1 MEERLNDLQKR
12 HHRVIN
18 YIYDN
23 IDGDL
28 SLDKLAEI
36 ACYSRFHW
44 HRVYHAM
51 TGETIAKTVRRL
63 RFARAANELVRS
75 DIPLKTIAKNCGFPS
90 LQSFSHGFRAE
101 MGSSPS
107 AYRKTGKLLMIELS
121 LARTENRMYEVNIEN
136 HAKRRVAALEHK
148 GDYMGIGQKFERLA
162 GIAFTTPE
170 ILANGQMIGVYYSDP
185 SATSVENLRSSACLE
200 LKADME
206 APDGTVLKDIEGG
219 RYACLVHKGDYALL
233 ADSYKW
239 LYGTWLAKGDV
250 EMRDLPAVEIYLNSP
265 SDTRPEELLTKIC
278 LPIK

>member
-28 SLDKLAEI
+28 SLDTLAEI

-44 HRVYHAM
+44 HRVYYAM
-51 TGETIAKTVRRL
+51 TGETIAQTVRRL
-63 RFARAANELVRS
+63 RFARAANELVRTNV
-75 DIPLKTIAKNCGFPS
+75 PLKTIARHCGFS
-90 LQSFSHGFRAE
+90 STQSFSHGFRAE

-107 AYRKTGKLLMIELS
+107 AYRKTGKAKLIALSHIEKDIK
-121 LARTENRMYEVNIEN
+121 MYEVKIEE
-136 HAKRRVAALEHK
+136 HPKRRVASLEHQ

-170 ILANGQMIGVYYSDP
+170 ILASGQMIGVYYSDP
-185 SATSVENLRSSACLE
+185 SVTPLADLRSAACLE
-200 LKADME
+200 LKDGMA
-206 APDGTVLKDIEGG
+206 APIGTDLSEIEGG
-219 RYACLVHKGDYALL
+219 RYACLVHKGDYSLL
-233 ADSYKW
+233 SETYNW
-239 LYGTWLAKGDV
+239 LYGAWLAKGEV

-265 SDTRPEELLTKIC
+265 SDTQPEDLQTKIC